1 MRLSELQH
9 ALPALSDVEK
19 AALAETLSALPEA
32 PRRASR
38 HPGPAR
44 TRRGGTHA

>member
-19 AALAETLSALPEA
+19 AALAETL
-32 PRRASR
+32 RAGDYTL
-38 HPGPAR
+38 HL
-44 TRRGGTHA
+44 GGKQD